1 MKPYEA
7 KKLLTLIDTVGWDLL
22 ALPKTV
28 AETVGIPPT
37 AATATA
43 SWSCLFSAAHLRT
56 ENIEERCWC
65 GAGVAG
71 RLCDETAVFVFGQVG
86 TRRRLSACSKTP
98 WCQDE
103 VLGARDQ

>member
-1 MKPYEA
+1 
-7 KKLLTLIDTVGWDLL
+7 
-22 ALPKTV
+22 
-28 AETVGIPPT
+28 
-37 AATATA
+37 
-43 SWSCLFSAAHLRT
+43 HLRT

-86 TRRRLSACSKTP
+86 TRQRLSACSKTP

-103 VLGARDQ
+103 VLGARDRWWSGWGRGALKAGQGGCAEELLVGGDMDGESGVGGCSVGERLG